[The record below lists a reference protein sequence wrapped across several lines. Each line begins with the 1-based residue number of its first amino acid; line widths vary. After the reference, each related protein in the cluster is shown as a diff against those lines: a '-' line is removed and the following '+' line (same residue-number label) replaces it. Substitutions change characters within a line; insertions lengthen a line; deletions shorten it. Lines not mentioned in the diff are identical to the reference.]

1 MSAPALR
8 RACRASLAGCR
19 HAQIRQRGE
28 QGGPFRR
35 TRSLAV
41 PGRRMVPD
49 AGNGSAPGMMATLAR
64 AVHHRQ
70 GTARQEYYR
79 GDNQ

>member
-1 MSAPALR
+1 MHKSGSA
-8 RACRASLAGCR
+8 ASRVAST
-19 HAQIRQRGE
+19 
-28 QGGPFRR
+28 PFRR

-49 AGNGSAPGMMATLAR
+49 AGNGSAPGVMATLAR

-70 GTARQEYYR
+70 RTARQEYYR